1 MHLYCIGKSGSG
13 KSTLL
18 QNMAIDDIEK
28 NNGLCVVDP
37 HGDLS
42 ESLLDYIPHDRID
55 DVIYFNPADTEFPI
69 AFNPL
74 RNVHPEFY
82 ELTVSGLLSM
92 FQNIWSDHWGPR
104 LAHILRFS
112 LLTLIEY
119 RKASLLDIQPLLT
132 DPAYRATVLTYVTNE
147 KLRSF
152 WFNEFDQYTKA
163 FRAEAIAPI
172 LNKVGIFS
180 TSSVLKNIVGQDEKG
195 LDFKEIMDGKILLV
209 NLAKGKLGEDVCALL
224 GSMIVA
230 SIQLSALHRARQPE
244 HTRRNFFLYVDECAS
259 FTSLSF
265 AGILAEARKYGLS
278 VFLCHQYIDQLRP
291 EIRSAIMGNV
301 GTMISFR
308 IGGPDAEYL
317 AKEFYPTFNQYDLI
331 NLPRYTMYLKLMID
345 GATSSPFSAYSLP
358 LKEKVTSFKREAIAA
373 SREKYS
379 TSIKQVNVTTNKVKD
394 VSAQPSLF

>member
-132 DPAYRATVLTYVTNE
+132 DPAYRATVLTYVTND
-147 KLRSF
+147 KLRC
-152 WFNEFDQYTKA
+152 
-163 FRAEAIAPI
+163 
-172 LNKVGIFS
+172 
-180 TSSVLKNIVGQDEKG
+180 
-195 LDFKEIMDGKILLV
+195 LLV
-209 NLAKGKLGEDVCALL
+209 
-224 GSMIVA
+224 
-230 SIQLSALHRARQPE
+230 Q
-244 HTRRNFFLYVDECAS
+244 
-259 FTSLSF
+259 
-265 AGILAEARKYGLS
+265 
-278 VFLCHQYIDQLRP
+278 
-291 EIRSAIMGNV
+291 
-301 GTMISFR
+301 
-308 IGGPDAEYL
+308 
-317 AKEFYPTFNQYDLI
+317 
-331 NLPRYTMYLKLMID
+331 
-345 GATSSPFSAYSLP
+345 
-358 LKEKVTSFKREAIAA
+358 
-373 SREKYS
+373 
-379 TSIKQVNVTTNKVKD
+379 
-394 VSAQPSLF
+394 